1 MMAKIMTVRLLL
13 LLAAAPTITTS
24 FQAPRFQPL
33 HPAPLQMN
41 RYARV
46 DTSLGCGKK
55 KKKLNEIDMQ
65 ELKDRM
71 DQEDNPFQE
80 YFNEI
85 RQKVIKRPERVHVI
99 LFNPGTDQQGAH
111 TIEYPRGSGS
121 NVVLAFESRTSC
133 KKFSSALKNQNFF
146 DPTVSIS

>member
-1 MMAKIMTVRLLL
+1 MMVKIMSVRLLL
-13 LLAAAPTITTS
+13 LLAAAQTITTA
-24 FQAPRFQPL
+24 FQAPLFQRL
-33 HPAPLQMN
+33 HPAPLKMN
-41 RYARV
+41 QYARV
-46 DTSLGCGKK
+46 DTSLGSGKK
-55 KKKLNEIDMQ
+55 KDLDEIDMQ

-85 RQKVIKRPERVHVI
+85 RQKIIKRPERVHVI

-146 DPTVSIS
+146 DPAVSIS